1 MTRTGKRLLILVLTA
16 CLLCGCSSA
25 PQEQKVVCNGLTL
38 TLPASFTDF
47 SQDGYEEGLA
57 FNYADVDMG
66 ICGSF
71 EEKTYLEQYI
81 PDISAE
87 KYAQLFLQTNHVDAA
102 VEDKDGIPT
111 FRYIVDGYTYLCG
124 VFQAETGF
132 WVIQAYCPEEDYE
145 SGADDMWRYIQSV
158 TVN

>member
-1 MTRTGKRLLILVLTA
+1 MSRSLRAVFLLLLTA
-16 CLLCGCSSA
+16 ALLWGCSSA
-25 PQEQKVVCNGLTL
+25 PKEQEVVCNELTL

-47 SQDGYEEGLA
+47 SQDGYAEGLA

-81 PDISAE
+81 PDITAE
-87 KYAQLFLQTNHVDAA
+87 KYTQLFLQTNNMDAIVDI
-102 VEDKDGIPT
+102 KDGIPCFT
-111 FRYIVDGYTYLCG
+111 YSVSGYTYLCG
-124 VFQAETGF
+124 VFESDAGF
-132 WVIQAYCPEEDYE
+132 WVIQAYCPAEDYE